1 MSYLS
6 YRVQSSLSRWTDPI
20 YPKALRYTTDA
31 RIYKK
36 KQPKTHELKKQ
47 NKKKKKKKKK
57 NKQGEK
63 KTDTKQE
70 AEDQTNPP
78 TSMPKTATATTLPIL
93 KAPE

>member
-47 NKKKKKKKKK
+47 KKKKK

-70 AEDQTNPP
+70 EEDQTNPP